1 MDQSRRTEEAVPRI
15 FYDPEPDYLRPPL
28 EIPEAAR
35 ESMRGRLAFLYGD
48 EVAARHLPELERRLR
63 VHYAHKPP
71 ELRQQD
77 EAFDPARRFT
87 ERDVVLITYG
97 DLLVGEGHSPL
108 ATLAAFLE
116 RPKLRGIFNTI
127 HILPFFPYSSDR
139 GFSVISFKTVDPNL
153 GSWQDIAE
161 IGKDYQLMFDGVLN
175 HASAQSWQFRE
186 ALNGHPYWRE
196 FVIRYG
202 SPDELTPEQRRIIR
216 RPRTSDVLT
225 RFEALDGPVWV
236 WTTFSPDQIDLNYKN
251 PEVLLA
257 SVDTMLLYVRRGA
270 DILRLDAVTYLWD
283 ELGTTCASLEQTHEV
298 IKLFRDVLGVVAP
311 RVALLTETNV
321 PHAENISYFG
331 DGRDEAHMVYNFA
344 LPPLVLHTFYTADAT
359 ALSDWA
365 ESLEYPSELTTYLN
379 ILDTHDGIG
388 VLGVRD
394 ILSPEQVE
402 AMIERARGHGAFIS
416 HRTAEDGSEQ
426 PYEINTTWYSAL
438 NRKDGG
444 EDLLFQLRRF
454 AASRSVA
461 LVLKGVPGMYLH
473 GVLGTENDPAVVERT
488 GSKRDINRLPIH
500 VEHLNEELED
510 HRSKLSLL
518 RDEMARIAEVRVAEP
533 AFHPGGAQ
541 RVLHL
546 SPRVFSV
553 LRSSPEGARHVIALI
568 GVGAEPCRLE
578 VGIGGLGFDD
588 GAWRDLLTGAEY
600 SARDGRVDVAV
611 QPYDV
616 ILLARETP

>member
-1 MDQSRRTEEAVPRI
+1 MDPSRRTDEAPPRI
-15 FYDPEPDYLRPPL
+15 FYDAEPDYRRPAL

-35 ESMRGRLAFLYGD
+35 ESMRRRLAFLYGD
-48 EVAARHLPELERRLR
+48 EVAARYLPELERRLR

-71 ELRQQD
+71 ELRAQD
-77 EAFDPARRFT
+77 EAFDPARRFN
-87 ERDVVLITYG
+87 ERDLVLITYG

-139 GFSVISFKTVDPNL
+139 GFSVISFQAVDPNL

-196 FVIRYG
+196 FVIRYS

-225 RFEALDGPVWV
+225 RFEALDGPTWV
-236 WTTFSPDQIDLNYKN
+236 WTTFSPDQVDLNYKN

-257 SVDTMLLYVRRGA
+257 SVGTMLLYVRRGA

-283 ELGTTCASLEQTHEV
+283 ELGTTCASLEQTHEI

-359 ALSDWA
+359 ALSEWA

-394 ILSPEQVE
+394 ILSPEQVA
-402 AMIERARGHGAFIS
+402 AMIERAREHGAFIS
-416 HRTAEDGSEQ
+416 YRTAEDGSEQ

-438 NRKDGG
+438 NRKDSA

-454 AASRSVA
+454 TASRSVA

-473 GVLGTENDPAVVERT
+473 GVLGTENDPSVVERT
-488 GSKRDINRLPIH
+488 GSKRDINRLPIP
-500 VEHLNEELED
+500 VEHLNEELKD

-546 SPRVFSV
+546 SPRVFAV
-553 LRSSPEGARHVIALI
+553 LRSSPGAERHVIALI
-568 GVGAEPCRLE
+568 GVSSEPCRL
-578 VGIGGLGFDD
+578 GIGVGELGFAE
-588 GAWRDLLTGAEY
+588 GSWKDLVTGAEY
-600 SARDGRVDVAV
+600 SVRDGRIDVAV

-616 ILLARETP
+616 VLLARETP